1 MREYSTSLG
10 GILSA
15 MASAAQPMGDPY
27 QVLKVTGEWN
37 SKTTEDYIGM
47 CKAEITGSKEIQQ
60 DLAYMAGQW
69 RDTVVREIGRERY
82 NELSEQLGGDL
93 AYAYMDYRVEELMI
107 DRLVKERMPKSS
119 ADYIIRKAAE
129 SSLLGLSQ
137 TLNRSPLAEEIEAR
151 GEAAYRPKGWEKGA
165 GRVLGAT
172 ADAVMMGG
180 AGSWATLAKFVGADV
195 AISAVASR
203 FEPEKSPKL
212 SVEQCIS
219 KGVFGSERNVFT
231 DFRKEAA
238 TVQTGDSAL
247 IVAANE
253 QLKKKIPVMNFNFLE
268 WMQTPKFTPFQ
279 MSEKPGH
286 PEKKN
291 ERAERY
297 KDVPLIVAPGQE
309 EAYLKHLEKYKN
321 ATAVKSTKESTQ
333 PEMEQREKVEKEER
347 QVVIPHEEEKQERE
361 AVQTNTNGW
370 SGLLGTLGLEGLGDI
385 TGNLGYVMAMLPDIL
400 LGAFTGKTQSL
411 RFGDNLLPIASIV
424 AGLFVRNPLLKMLLV
439 GLGGANLLNKAGHEA
454 LGRPMPSADV
464 HTENQY
470 RRYPD
475 EPLNSRI
482 VNPVLQGSTLI
493 ATIDRVPCTIQLTPT
508 VAEAYRAGALPLN
521 TLANAVLAKSDQLR
535 HIALN
540 SGSVNTAAEIEFP
553 KLQEIGG
560 TLTLESNSNA
570 NNIAFPSLKKILG
583 SCSVTTT
590 DLKNDIEFTNLESI
604 GTDGAD
610 EQIKF
615 EIEATNILCPKLKT
629 INGKF
634 DIATSS
640 FMFGMEVD
648 KVSYPNVES
657 ISENLSI
664 TCPYSD
670 FGSNGILSIDFSGLK
685 SVKGISISGQGDV
698 TDFSSFKYLFE
709 NNVLTGESQWSVKE
723 CGYNPTFQEMK
734 DGKYKLAE

>member
-1 MREYSTSLG
+1 MDGIRHSRQFAEMERLVSDYFHCHLAPVMSKTQAYLTKKQGEEMREYSTSLG

-69 RDTVVREIGRERY
+69 RDTVVQEIGRKRY
-82 NELSEQLGGDL
+82 DELSEQLGGDL

-137 TLNRSPLAEEIEAR
+137 TFNRSPLAVEIEAR

-203 FEPEKSPKL
+203 FEPEKPDTL
-212 SVEQCIS
+212 SVEECIS

-253 QLKKKIPVMNFNFLE
+253 QLKKKTPVISFNFSE
-268 WMQTPKFTPFQ
+268 WLQTRNHTPFFWMTGQ
-279 MSEKPGH
+279 DEKEPD
-286 PEKKN
+286 
-291 ERAERY
+291 RAERY
-297 KDVPLIVAPGQE
+297 KDVPLVVAPGQE

-321 ATAVKSTKESTQ
+321 ATTVTATKESTQ

-347 QVVIPHEEEKQERE
+347 QTVIPHEEKTRE
-361 AVQTNTNGW
+361 EPLVQANTNGW

-454 LGRPMPSADV
+454 LGRPMPSSAG

-475 EPLNSRI
+475 EPLNPRI

-521 TLANAVLAKSDQLR
+521 TLANAVLAKSDQLNR
-535 HIALN
+535 IASQN
-540 SGSVNTAAEIEFP
+540 Y
-553 KLQEIGG
+553 
-560 TLTLESNSNA
+560 
-570 NNIAFPSLKKILG
+570 
-583 SCSVTTT
+583 
-590 DLKNDIEFTNLESI
+590 D
-604 GTDGAD
+604 DGQR
-610 EQIKF
+610 E
-615 EIEATNILCPKLKT
+615 T
-629 INGKF
+629 IVR
-634 DIATSS
+634 TR
-640 FMFGMEVD
+640 
-648 KVSYPNVES
+648 
-657 ISENLSI
+657 
-664 TCPYSD
+664 
-670 FGSNGILSIDFSGLK
+670 GI
-685 SVKGISISGQGDV
+685 Q
-698 TDFSSFKYLFE
+698 
-709 NNVLTGESQWSVKE
+709 
-723 CGYNPTFQEMK
+723 
-734 DGKYKLAE
+734 

>member
-1 MREYSTSLG
+1 MDGIRHSRQFAEIERLVSDYFHCHLAPVMSKTQAFLTKKQGEEMREYSTSLG

-15 MASAAQPMGDPY
+15 MASAAQPMSDPY

-82 NELSEQLGGDL
+82 DELSEQLGGDL

-119 ADYIIRKAAE
+119 AEYIIRKAAE

-137 TLNRSPLAEEIEAR
+137 TLNHSPLSEEIEAR

-172 ADAVMMGG
+172 ADTVMMGG
-180 AGSWATLAKFVGADV
+180 VGSWATLAKFVGADV

-203 FEPEKSPKL
+203 FEPEKPDTL

-238 TVQTGDSAL
+238 TMQTGKSEL
-247 IVAANE
+247 ITAANE
-253 QLKKKIPVMNFNFLE
+253 QLKKKTPVVSFNFSE
-268 WMQTPKFTPFQ
+268 WLQIRNHTPFFWMTGQ
-279 MSEKPGH
+279 DEKEPD
-286 PEKKN
+286 
-291 ERAERY
+291 RAERY
-297 KDVPLIVAPGQE
+297 KDVPLVVAPGRE
-309 EAYLKHLEKYKN
+309 EAYLNDLAKKSN
-321 ATAVKSTKESTQ
+321 VAAATPQKEST
-333 PEMEQREKVEKEER
+333 ETEQREKVEKEER
-347 QVVIPHEEEKQERE
+347 QTVIPHEEKTQEE
-361 AVQTNTNGW
+361 PPVQTNTRGW
-370 SGLLGTLGLEGLGDI
+370 SGLFGTLGLEGLGDI

-454 LGRPMPSADV
+454 LGRPMSSSAG

-521 TLANAVLAKSDQLR
+521 TLANAVLAKSDQLNR
-535 HIALN
+535 IASQN
-540 SGSVNTAAEIEFP
+540 Y
-553 KLQEIGG
+553 
-560 TLTLESNSNA
+560 
-570 NNIAFPSLKKILG
+570 
-583 SCSVTTT
+583 
-590 DLKNDIEFTNLESI
+590 D
-604 GTDGAD
+604 DGQR
-610 EQIKF
+610 E
-615 EIEATNILCPKLKT
+615 T
-629 INGKF
+629 IVR
-634 DIATSS
+634 TR
-640 FMFGMEVD
+640 
-648 KVSYPNVES
+648 
-657 ISENLSI
+657 
-664 TCPYSD
+664 
-670 FGSNGILSIDFSGLK
+670 GI
-685 SVKGISISGQGDV
+685 Q
-698 TDFSSFKYLFE
+698 
-709 NNVLTGESQWSVKE
+709 
-723 CGYNPTFQEMK
+723 
-734 DGKYKLAE
+734 